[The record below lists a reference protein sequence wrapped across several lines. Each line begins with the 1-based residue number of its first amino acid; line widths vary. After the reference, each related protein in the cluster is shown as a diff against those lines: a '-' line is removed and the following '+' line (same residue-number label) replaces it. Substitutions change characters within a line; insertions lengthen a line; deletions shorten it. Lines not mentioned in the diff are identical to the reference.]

1 MVSHNQKSDCCQVGL
16 RNVDYLVTWVLAKCE
31 YLIYFYLLVIQNFF
45 QVRYTMDYI
54 LIAIFTV
61 TIILKTFN
69 IYSFVFFK
77 IQLFKLQLLL
87 NNVNYL
93 KFLRFDF
100 VVWIYQLDLVFEI
113 NEKFLIDPHLLSR
126 ISLIDI
132 NIQTLD
138 MNFRNQL
145 FLNLIT
151 FVCDKLLTILHLRII
166 NQMHVLIFADHH
178 KQNSLLFHFFI
189 GEIAQKYYFLRIL
202 AINFIFFYFVV
213 QRLF

>member
-1 MVSHNQKSDCCQVGL
+1 
-16 RNVDYLVTWVLAKCE
+16 
-31 YLIYFYLLVIQNFF
+31 
-45 QVRYTMDYI
+45 MDYI

-100 VVWIYQLDLVFEI
+100 VVWIYKLDLVFEI

-138 MNFRNQL
+138 MNFRN
-145 FLNLIT
+145 
-151 FVCDKLLTILHLRII
+151 
-166 NQMHVLIFADHH
+166 
-178 KQNSLLFHFFI
+178 
-189 GEIAQKYYFLRIL
+189 
-202 AINFIFFYFVV
+202 
-213 QRLF
+213 